1 MHGPVNLSNR
11 TQKPIWDW
19 RKRHVMDAISEA
31 GVDLPPD
38 YALFNRSFDG
48 LDVRFLREIKRA
60 YPADYAT
67 ILRWFPL
74 ADLELA
80 RAAL

>member
-1 MHGPVNLSNR
+1 
-11 TQKPIWDW
+11 
-19 RKRHVMDAISEA
+19 MDAISEA

-48 LDVRFLREIKRA
+48 LDVRILREIKRA